1 MIVAPDK
8 LAASFKIFF
17 MRSRSSRISELQFS
31 KSNRIC
37 VPRDFNI
44 NVPKG
49 WS

>member
-1 MIVAPDK
+1 MIVAPAK
-8 LAASFKIFF
+8 LAASFKISF
-17 MRSRSSRISELQFS
+17 MRSISSRRSGLQFS